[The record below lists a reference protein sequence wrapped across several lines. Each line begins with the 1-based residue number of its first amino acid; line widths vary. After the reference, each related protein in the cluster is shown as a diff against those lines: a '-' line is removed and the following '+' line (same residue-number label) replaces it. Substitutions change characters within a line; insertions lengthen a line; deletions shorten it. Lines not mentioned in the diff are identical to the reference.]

1 MKITPEIK
9 TIQNAYM
16 QARSENNRPEMSRL
30 KAEAMALMNQGS
42 SEKTS
47 EVAQSKAVSKTSQIT
62 QNEDGD
68 QLIISSNQGEN
79 TSNTLK

>member
-9 TIQNAYM
+9 AIQNAYM

-42 SEKTS
+42 SEKSS
-47 EVAQSKAVSKTSQIT
+47 EVAQSKDVEKTSKIT
-62 QNEDGD
+62 QNEDGG
-68 QLIISSNQGEN
+68 QLILSSKLRE
-79 TSNTLK
+79 NTLK

>member
-9 TIQNAYM
+9 AIQNAYM

-42 SEKTS
+42 SEKTP
-47 EVAQSKAVSKTSQIT
+47 EATQNRKALKTSKIT

-68 QLIISSNQGEN
+68 QLIISSKMDLTFQ
-79 TSNTLK
+79 

>member
-9 TIQNAYM
+9 AIQNAYM

-30 KAEAMALMNQGS
+30 KAEAMALMNNGS

-47 EVAQSKAVSKTSQIT
+47 EAAKSKEPLKTSQIT
-62 QNEDGD
+62 QNKDGD
-68 QLIISSNQGEN
+68 QLIISSKVGEN
-79 TSNTLK
+79 TSK

>member
-9 TIQNAYM
+9 AIQNAYM
-16 QARSENNRPEMSRL
+16 QDRSENNRPEMSRL

-47 EVAQSKAVSKTSQIT
+47 EVAQNKDVEKTSKIT

-68 QLIISSNQGEN
+68 QLILSSKLGEN
-79 TSNTLK
+79 ISK

>member
-47 EVAQSKAVSKTSQIT
+47 EVAQSKEVLKTSKIT

-68 QLIISSNQGEN
+68 QLILSSNLGEN
-79 TSNTLK
+79 ISK

>member
-9 TIQNAYM
+9 AIQNAYM

-30 KAEAMALMNQGS
+30 KAEAMALMNQAS
-42 SEKTS
+42 SERTP
-47 EVAQSKAVSKTSQIT
+47 EATQNREGLKTSQIT

-68 QLIISSNQGEN
+68 QLIILSKIGAS
-79 TSNTLK
+79 TSK

>member
-9 TIQNAYM
+9 AIQNAYM

-30 KAEAMALMNQGS
+30 KAEAMALMNQGG
-42 SEKTS
+42 SERTP
-47 EVAQSKAVSKTSQIT
+47 EVTQKKEASKTSKIT

-68 QLIISSNQGEN
+68 QLILSSKLGEN
-79 TSNTLK
+79 TSK

>member
-9 TIQNAYM
+9 AIQNAYM

-42 SEKTS
+42 SEKTP
-47 EVAQSKAVSKTSQIT
+47 EADQIKEALKTSNIT
-62 QNEDGD
+62 RNEDGD
-68 QLIISSNQGEN
+68 QLILSSKLGEN
-79 TSNTLK
+79 TSK

>member
-9 TIQNAYM
+9 AIQNAYM

-30 KAEAMALMNQGS
+30 KAEAMALMNQRS
-42 SEKTS
+42 SEKTP
-47 EVAQSKAVSKTSQIT
+47 EAAQSKEVAKTSKIT

-68 QLIISSNQGEN
+68 QLIISSKLGVN
-79 TSNTLK
+79 SSK

>member
-9 TIQNAYM
+9 AIQNAYM

-42 SEKTS
+42 SEKSS
-47 EVAQSKAVSKTSQIT
+47 EVAQSKDVEKTSKIT

-68 QLIISSNQGEN
+68 QLILSSKLREN
-79 TSNTLK
+79 TSK

>member
-9 TIQNAYM
+9 AIQNAYM

-42 SEKTS
+42 TEKTS
-47 EVAQSKAVSKTSQIT
+47 EVAQSKAVSKTSKIT

-68 QLIISSNQGEN
+68 QLILSSKLGEN
-79 TSNTLK
+79 ISK

>member
-9 TIQNAYM
+9 AIQNAYM
-16 QARSENNRPEMSRL
+16 QARSESNRPEMSRL

-42 SEKTS
+42 SEKSS
-47 EVAQSKAVSKTSQIT
+47 EVAQSKDVEKTSKIT

-68 QLIISSNQGEN
+68 QLILSSKLREN
-79 TSNTLK
+79 TSK

>member
-9 TIQNAYM
+9 AIQNAYM

-47 EVAQSKAVSKTSQIT
+47 EVAQSKDVEKTSKIT

-68 QLIISSNQGEN
+68 QLILSSKLGEN
-79 TSNTLK
+79 TSK

>member
-9 TIQNAYM
+9 AIQNAYM

-42 SEKTS
+42 SEKTP
-47 EVAQSKAVSKTSQIT
+47 EATRNRKALKTSKIT

-68 QLIISSNQGEN
+68 QLIISSKVGEN
-79 TSNTLK
+79 TSK

>member
-9 TIQNAYM
+9 AIQNAYM

-42 SEKTS
+42 SEKTP
-47 EVAQSKAVSKTSQIT
+47 EATQKTSQIT
-62 QNEDGD
+62 QNKDGD
-68 QLIISSNQGEN
+68 QLIISSKVGEN
-79 TSNTLK
+79 TSK